1 MPAAERRGLAVGT
14 GSPVYHLVC
23 FQSGPVMPDEKTIK
37 ADISCASNLSR
48 AEPREWRLGGVLARR
63 GLGRLWSHAPVRSAP
78 LASLVEV
85 DESSSDSECTAGAYK
100 GSFVATTARRTSRM
114 PAGAHA

>member
-1 MPAAERRGLAVGT
+1 MPAAKRRGLAVGT

-37 ADISCASNLSR
+37 AHISCASNLSR

-63 GLGRLWSHAPVRSAP
+63 GA
-78 LASLVEV
+78 E
-85 DESSSDSECTAGAYK
+85 Y
-100 GSFVATTARRTSRM
+100 
-114 PAGAHA
+114 